1 MALPCSHN
9 AASSSMFVCIH
20 NTTRAMQLQAAD
32 MRSVLVAASLGNAHV
47 VHRATGPLQQS
58 TYDPERFVHKAEVS
72 K

>member
-1 MALPCSHN
+1 
-9 AASSSMFVCIH
+9 
-20 NTTRAMQLQAAD
+20 MQLQAAD